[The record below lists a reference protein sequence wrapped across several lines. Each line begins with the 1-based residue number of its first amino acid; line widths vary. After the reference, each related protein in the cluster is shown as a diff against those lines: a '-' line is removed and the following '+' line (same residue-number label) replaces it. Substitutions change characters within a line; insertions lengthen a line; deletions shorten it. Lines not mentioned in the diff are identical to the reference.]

1 MKGVIRGQ
9 GTVGRQ
15 VAERAGVFRRGVG
28 SHVFILL
35 EDPGHGVRELR
46 GQTALGIG
54 SGLSHEDGTCWSH
67 VDAPKPQPSTVSR
80 TDDGLSNHAQ
90 LLEPQGSQQRVGSFT
105 VWCVES
111 PVPRVHHSKVAARCK
126 TEHTQ

>member
-15 VAERAGVFRRGVG
+15 VAERAGVVRRGVG

-46 GQTALGIG
+46 GQTALGMG
-54 SGLSHEDGTCWSH
+54 SGLSHEDEACWSP

-90 LLEPQGSQQRVGSFT
+90 LLEPQGSQQRVGPFIA
-105 VWCVES
+105 WCVES